1 MAEEGDKVE
10 TKPVKDADPEPV
22 KEVEPIT
29 SEPLKETK
37 KKTKR
42 VPAAKKEATTKT
54 KNIKVIPV
62 ASELDHGL
70 TPPEPKNSISEATP
84 VEVKKEEEPEPQ
96 TSTSDSPRIPKG
108 LSKVTPEEPTKE
120 KKEVKVLELVKCD
133 RCNRRMT
140 EKTLKY
146 SHEDKC
152 PAKQPKPTTPVV
164 MKTRSKKNIAIEEEV
179 KQAPEPARKSAIE
192 LRHERIHNK
201 QEAYKNLF
209 ANAF

>member
-10 TKPVKDADPEPV
+10 TEPVKEADPEPV
-22 KEVEPIT
+22 KEAEPIT
-29 SEPLKETK
+29 SEPLKETR
-37 KKTKR
+37 KKTSR
-42 VPAAKKEATTKT
+42 TKKEPAVKT

-62 ASELDHGL
+62 ASELDMGIPH
-70 TPPEPKNSISEATP
+70 ESDSKKQEATP
-84 VEVKKEEEPEPQ
+84 AEPEPQ
-96 TSTSDSPRIPKG
+96 TSTSE
-108 LSKVTPEEPTKE
+108 VTPEEPTKE

-133 RCNRRMT
+133 KCNRRMT

-164 MKTRSKKNIAIEEEV
+164 KKTMTKKKIAIEEGV
-179 KQAPEPARKSAIE
+179 KQAPEPPARKSAIE
-192 LRHERIHNK
+192 LRHESRQNK
-201 QEAYKNLF
+201 QEAYKHLL